1 MKRRGKSPPPR
12 AQARGHEKPH
22 AVQDRTGGS
31 GRLPAPRKRGTF
43 NPLEQHTMKFYII
56 ETDKGETIGCELT
69 RGAAN
74 LYAQERGFFRDEYS
88 ITVAECPVNA
98 DTVRRLL
105 GNLGG
110 YATA

>member
-1 MKRRGKSPPPR
+1 
-12 AQARGHEKPH
+12 
-22 AVQDRTGGS
+22 
-31 GRLPAPRKRGTF
+31 
-43 NPLEQHTMKFYII
+43 MKFYII